1 VDDWGEEQMNHVK
14 SLRSGTSVV
23 LGLLCATLGCAP
35 RATVAQPGMNGAGGT
50 VAAVPAGDN
59 AQRLARLHSQRQ
71 AGRSDGDYV
80 VGKGDLLSLN
90 AFDFTELNQKV
101 RVDGNG
107 AVTLP
112 LLGTM
117 SVAGRTVAEVQQDL
131 TQRLGNFMFDPHVS
145 VFVEEYRGQQ
155 VAVLGAVLKPG
166 MVSHTTRNATVL
178 DTISAAGGMTPDA
191 GSRIFFMPVENRGQG
206 DPQAVATVLAKATPG
221 TLDGSVLG
229 DTGAVVVDTKE
240 LDQQT
245 QRFLFDLPVRDGDV
259 VVVPAAGNFFASGW
273 FERPGTYPLRSG
285 LTVRGAIATAGG
297 FSYPAKRT
305 QVRIYRPGANG
316 QTEMREVNYKDI
328 ESLKTPDI
336 YLHEG
341 DVLEVSASAV
351 KVVPWGVYHFFTK
364 IIGLGFG
371 VKAPI

>member
-1 VDDWGEEQMNHVK
+1 MTGETNEMNRVK
-14 SLRSGTSVV
+14 SIVPGARVAVAMGIM
-23 LGLLCATLGCAP
+23 CAALGCAP
-35 RATVAQPGMNGAGGT
+35 RTGIVRTSANAAEVVTAPENGK
-50 VAAVPAGDN
+50 
-59 AQRLARLHSQRQ
+59 RLARLHAERQ

-80 VGKGDLLSLN
+80 IGKNDLLALN

-107 AVTLP
+107 AITLP
-112 LLGTM
+112 LLGTIP
-117 SVAGRTVAEVQQDL
+117 VAGHTVTEVQQDL
-131 TQRLGNFMFDPHVS
+131 TQRLGGFMFDPHVN

-178 DTISAAGGMTPDA
+178 DTISAAGGMTPEA
-191 GSRIFFMPVENRGQG
+191 GSRIFFMPVENRGQA
-206 DPQAVATVLAKATPG
+206 DPQAIATALAEHGPG

-240 LDQQT
+240 LEQET

-259 VVVPAAGNFFASGW
+259 IFVPAAGNFFASGW
-273 FERPGTYPLRSG
+273 FEKPGTYPLRSG
-285 LTVRGAIATAGG
+285 LTLRGAIATAGG
-297 FSYPAKRT
+297 FSFAAKRGS
-305 QVRIYRPGANG
+305 VRIFRPGANG
-316 QTEMREVNYKDI
+316 QTEMREVDFNAIDA
-328 ESLKTPDI
+328 LKAPDI
-336 YLHEG
+336 YVHEG
-341 DVLEVSASAV
+341 DVVEVPASAA
-351 KVVPWGVYHFFTK
+351 KLVPWGMYNFFTK